1 MSLTVAIATLDVSLT
16 HGGKTMAV
24 NRENSDGRRARRWRI
39 AAWTAA
45 ALILLVPLIAMQFTE
60 EVDWD
65 VADFAIFGA
74 LLLGSGVTYEL
85 AARKTGNIAYKIAVG
100 IAILAAF
107 LLFWINGAVGLIG
120 IEDND
125 ANLMYHGVVLIGL
138 IGAFVARFEPRGMA
152 RAMFATAIAQ
162 ALVAVIA
169 LVAGWG
175 SSGPIWPRGVIG
187 MTAIFVTLWLGSAW
201 LFRRAASEVSP
212 AGTSA
217 EE

>member
-1 MSLTVAIATLDVSLT
+1 
-16 HGGKTMAV
+16 
-24 NRENSDGRRARRWRI
+24 
-39 AAWTAA
+39 
-45 ALILLVPLIAMQFTE
+45 MQFTE

-107 LLFWINGAVGLIG
+107 LLFWINGAVGIIG
-120 IEDND
+120 NEDND

-138 IGAFVARFEPRGMA
+138 IGAFVGRFEPRGMA

-175 SSGPIWPRGVIG
+175 SSGPIWPRGVLG
-187 MTAIFVTLWLGSAW
+187 MTAIFVTLWLGSAL

>member
-1 MSLTVAIATLDVSLT
+1 
-16 HGGKTMAV
+16 MAV
-24 NRENSDGRRARRWRI
+24 NRENSDRRRARRWRI

-107 LLFWINGAVGLIG
+107 LLFWINGAVGIIG
-120 IEDND
+120 NEDND

-175 SSGPIWPRGVIG
+175 SSGPIWPRGVLG

>member
-1 MSLTVAIATLDVSLT
+1 
-16 HGGKTMAV
+16 MAV

-107 LLFWINGAVGLIG
+107 LLFWINGAVGIIG
-120 IEDND
+120 NEDND

-175 SSGPIWPRGVIG
+175 SSGPIWPRGVLG

-201 LFRRAASEVSP
+201 LFRRAVTEVSP

>member
-1 MSLTVAIATLDVSLT
+1 MASEVR
-16 HGGKTMAV
+16 TMAGNV
-24 NRENSDGRRARRWRI
+24 EKGGRWRWRL
-39 AAWTAA
+39 AGWAA
-45 ALILLVPLIAMQFTE
+45 AAFLLLVPLVAMQFTD
-60 EVDWD
+60 EVNWD

-107 LLFWINGAVGLIG
+107 LLFWINGAVGIIG
-120 IEDND
+120 NEDND

-138 IGAFVARFEPRGMA
+138 IGAFVGRFEPRGMA

-175 SSGPIWPRGVIG
+175 SSGPIWPRGVLG